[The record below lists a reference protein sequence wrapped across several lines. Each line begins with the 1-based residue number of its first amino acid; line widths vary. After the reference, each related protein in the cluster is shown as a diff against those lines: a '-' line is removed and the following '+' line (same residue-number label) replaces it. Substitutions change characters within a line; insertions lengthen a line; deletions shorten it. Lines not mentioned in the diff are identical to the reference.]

1 MFKNVRLTPRFEVS
15 DEPVV
20 EQGEQGIDM
29 TAAELRQ
36 IAGKMRWYV
45 RCREGLWGDDPEAT
59 RMAQRCDDT
68 AELLDRAS
76 GLTDADIKPILGGPH
91 VDEATGRVWQ
101 PEDTDKATGPFVIG
115 KLAQD
120 RIASRRRR
128 RSSMVKTFPTD
139 QA

>member
-1 MFKNVRLTPRFEVS
+1 
-15 DEPVV
+15 
-20 EQGEQGIDM
+20 
-29 TAAELRQ
+29 
-36 IAGKMRWYV
+36 
-45 RCREGLWGDDPEAT
+45 
-59 RMAQRCDDT
+59 MAQRCDDT
-68 AELLDRAS
+68 AELLDRAN

>member
-68 AELLDRAS
+68 AELLDRAN
-76 GLTDADIKPILGGPH
+76 GLTDADVKPILGGPH

-101 PEDTDKATGPFVIG
+101 PEDTDKATGAFRNREARPG
-115 KLAQD
+115 
-120 RIASRRRR
+120 
-128 RSSMVKTFPTD
+128 
-139 QA
+139 